1 MPIDNTTAAIRLH
14 IREHPRDVR
23 AYEDMLEWL
32 KHLRRQG
39 QPDMESGRWL
49 RDALAIAPNGAWA
62 TVDEME
68 RLLATL
74 RGSLILD
81 ARDDLDCFMQAME
94 FDRDPERR
102 FWLPRR
108 DRLMPLCRELQW
120 LETSDEATGL
130 LVACP
135 PRVGKALAKDTP
147 VLTREGWKR
156 HGDLAIGDMVPG
168 PDGRWHMVTAVM
180 PDCEMQYRVT
190 MSNGET
196 VVCHGAHEWEIYD
209 RATRQTKL
217 VETRYLTTVKL
228 ITKDANSNGGTR
240 SRFMLNIK
248 EPLDGPD
255 VDLPVHPYA
264 LGAWLG
270 DGRNGNPD
278 VCAHPDD
285 VVVLDAI
292 EACGYERSWEATHRT
307 TGVLYRGFK
316 SLRPGLQELGMCHS
330 RYRVEKRIP
339 DVYLTASLGQ
349 RLELLAGLL
358 DTDGTLVKKEHRYHF
373 TTSEPMLRDSF
384 VALASTFGWRCSV
397 KRYEPIMSTSGI
409 QGRHQYWQIGF
420 CPDIEIPC
428 RVPRKRLTEFSMRRR
443 VAIVSVEPVEAGI
456 LGNCISVEGGMYCV
470 GNTLVQTHNSTTCGF
485 AMSWHMGRHPYSPNL
500 MTSYSDTICQHFFDQ
515 ACQFAGYVETMGRKA
530 NKITSEYN
538 YPEIFPESLVFDRSA
553 QYETITLAG
562 QQAYPTLTCR
572 SIEGTLTGT
581 TEVGEEGWLYAD
593 DLVKSLEESM
603 SHARMEKKWQAYV
616 NQAYD
621 RRKEGAKLL
630 NVGTIWSIDDPQSR
644 VMRKHDGDPRYHS
657 LIIPALDPK
666 TGESNFEYLY
676 GKGFS
681 KQYYMDMRDMTDEVT
696 WLAKYC
702 GTPTSREGQLYPADS
717 LQRYLTL
724 PEGDPEA
731 VMAVAD
737 TKDHG
742 EDFCVVPVAKR
753 WGGRWYI
760 TDVICDNGNPDAL
773 RARVAALLER
783 ERVQQCR
790 FESNSAGGAFAKD
803 VSAILMEHEALC
815 SVTTKF
821 TSSNKETR
829 IIASSPWVLNN
840 CLFRDPSLYST
851 GTDYDRFMSQMVSYT
866 LEGKVPHDDA
876 PDAMAMLADL
886 LSKRARPKAAAIRR
900 PF

>member
-1 MPIDNTTAAIRLH
+1 MPMDNTTAAIRLH
-14 IREHPRDVR
+14 IAGHPRDVR

-39 QPDMESGRWL
+39 APDMDSGRWL
-49 RDALAIAPNGAWA
+49 RDALAVAPTGQWA

-94 FDRDPERR
+94 FDRAPERR

-108 DRLMPLCRELQW
+108 DKLMPLCRELQW

-135 PRVGKALAKDTP
+135 PRVGK
-147 VLTREGWKR
+147 
-156 HGDLAIGDMVPG
+156 
-168 PDGRWHMVTAVM
+168 
-180 PDCEMQYRVT
+180 
-190 MSNGET
+190 
-196 VVCHGAHEWEIYD
+196 
-209 RATRQTKL
+209 
-217 VETRYLTTVKL
+217 
-228 ITKDANSNGGTR
+228 
-240 SRFMLNIK
+240 
-248 EPLDGPD
+248 
-255 VDLPVHPYA
+255 
-264 LGAWLG
+264 
-270 DGRNGNPD
+270 
-278 VCAHPDD
+278 
-285 VVVLDAI
+285 
-292 EACGYERSWEATHRT
+292 
-307 TGVLYRGFK
+307 
-316 SLRPGLQELGMCHS
+316 
-330 RYRVEKRIP
+330 
-339 DVYLTASLGQ
+339 
-349 RLELLAGLL
+349 
-358 DTDGTLVKKEHRYHF
+358 
-373 TTSEPMLRDSF
+373 
-384 VALASTFGWRCSV
+384 
-397 KRYEPIMSTSGI
+397 
-409 QGRHQYWQIGF
+409 
-420 CPDIEIPC
+420 
-428 RVPRKRLTEFSMRRR
+428 
-443 VAIVSVEPVEAGI
+443 
-456 LGNCISVEGGMYCV
+456 
-470 GNTLVQTHNSTTCGF
+470 STTCGF

-724 PEGDPEA
+724 PEGEPEA

-803 VSAILMEHEALC
+803 VSAILSEHEALC

-840 CLFRDPSLYST
+840 CLFRDPSLYSA

-886 LSKRARPKAAAIRR
+886 LSKRARPQAKAMRR

>member
-1 MPIDNTTAAIRLH
+1 MPMDNTTAAIRLH
-14 IREHPRDVR
+14 IAGHPRDVR

-32 KHLRRQG
+32 RHLRRQG

-49 RDALAIAPNGAWA
+49 RDALAVAPTGQWA

-94 FDRDPERR
+94 FDRAPERR

-120 LETSDEATGL
+120 LETDPDALGL
-130 LVACP
+130 LVAFP
-135 PRVGKALAKDTP
+135 PRTGK
-147 VLTREGWKR
+147 
-156 HGDLAIGDMVPG
+156 
-168 PDGRWHMVTAVM
+168 
-180 PDCEMQYRVT
+180 
-190 MSNGET
+190 
-196 VVCHGAHEWEIYD
+196 
-209 RATRQTKL
+209 
-217 VETRYLTTVKL
+217 
-228 ITKDANSNGGTR
+228 
-240 SRFMLNIK
+240 
-248 EPLDGPD
+248 
-255 VDLPVHPYA
+255 
-264 LGAWLG
+264 
-270 DGRNGNPD
+270 
-278 VCAHPDD
+278 
-285 VVVLDAI
+285 
-292 EACGYERSWEATHRT
+292 
-307 TGVLYRGFK
+307 
-316 SLRPGLQELGMCHS
+316 
-330 RYRVEKRIP
+330 
-339 DVYLTASLGQ
+339 
-349 RLELLAGLL
+349 
-358 DTDGTLVKKEHRYHF
+358 
-373 TTSEPMLRDSF
+373 
-384 VALASTFGWRCSV
+384 
-397 KRYEPIMSTSGI
+397 
-409 QGRHQYWQIGF
+409 
-420 CPDIEIPC
+420 
-428 RVPRKRLTEFSMRRR
+428 
-443 VAIVSVEPVEAGI
+443 
-456 LGNCISVEGGMYCV
+456 
-470 GNTLVQTHNSTTCGF
+470 STTCGF

-783 ERVQQCR
+783 EHVQQCR

-803 VSAILMEHEALC
+803 VSAILSEHEALC

-886 LSKRARPKAAAIRR
+886 LSKRARPQAKAMRR

>member
-1 MPIDNTTAAIRLH
+1 MPMDNTTAAIMLH

-39 QPDMESGRWL
+39 APDMDSGRWL
-49 RDALAIAPNGAWA
+49 RDALAVAPTGQWA

-94 FDRDPERR
+94 FDRAPERR

-120 LETSDEATGL
+120 LETDPDALGL
-130 LVACP
+130 LVAFP
-135 PRVGKALAKDTP
+135 PRTGK
-147 VLTREGWKR
+147 
-156 HGDLAIGDMVPG
+156 
-168 PDGRWHMVTAVM
+168 
-180 PDCEMQYRVT
+180 
-190 MSNGET
+190 
-196 VVCHGAHEWEIYD
+196 
-209 RATRQTKL
+209 
-217 VETRYLTTVKL
+217 
-228 ITKDANSNGGTR
+228 
-240 SRFMLNIK
+240 
-248 EPLDGPD
+248 
-255 VDLPVHPYA
+255 
-264 LGAWLG
+264 
-270 DGRNGNPD
+270 
-278 VCAHPDD
+278 
-285 VVVLDAI
+285 
-292 EACGYERSWEATHRT
+292 
-307 TGVLYRGFK
+307 
-316 SLRPGLQELGMCHS
+316 
-330 RYRVEKRIP
+330 
-339 DVYLTASLGQ
+339 
-349 RLELLAGLL
+349 
-358 DTDGTLVKKEHRYHF
+358 
-373 TTSEPMLRDSF
+373 
-384 VALASTFGWRCSV
+384 
-397 KRYEPIMSTSGI
+397 
-409 QGRHQYWQIGF
+409 
-420 CPDIEIPC
+420 
-428 RVPRKRLTEFSMRRR
+428 
-443 VAIVSVEPVEAGI
+443 
-456 LGNCISVEGGMYCV
+456 
-470 GNTLVQTHNSTTCGF
+470 STTCGF

-603 SHARMEKKWQAYV
+603 SHTRMEKKWQAYV

-724 PEGDPEA
+724 PEGEPEA

-803 VSAILMEHEALC
+803 VSAILSEHEALC
-815 SVTTKF
+815 SITTKF

-886 LSKRARPKAAAIRR
+886 LSKRARPQAKAMRR